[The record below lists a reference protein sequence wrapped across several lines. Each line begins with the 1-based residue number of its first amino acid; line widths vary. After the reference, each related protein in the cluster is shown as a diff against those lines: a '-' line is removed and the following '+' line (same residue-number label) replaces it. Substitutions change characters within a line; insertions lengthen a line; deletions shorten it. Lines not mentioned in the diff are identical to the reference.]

1 MVALPNE
8 AVERVGKFEMEVRFG
23 DLSAESDERWQRRS
37 HVLAAW
43 LREKWQMERGRLGH
57 CGKPAVSQR
66 AERN

>member
-8 AVERVGKFEMEVRFG
+8 AAERVGKFEMSVGVADRTTE
-23 DLSAESDERWQRRS
+23 ADERWQNRS

-43 LREKWQMERGRLGH
+43 LREKWHMERGRLRRPH
-57 CGKPAVSQR
+57 TLSPRQM